1 MKSEENRTYKICSKT
16 VMDTSDPDIIFD
28 ENNISNYY
36 WDFQNKVKP
45 NWPLLKKNNNEL
57 EKKINKIKNDGKNKE
72 FDCILGL
79 SGGIDSSYMLHVA
92 VKEFGLRPLVFH
104 VDGGWN
110 TETAVN
116 NINNLVS
123 SLNVELYTEVINW
136 NEMRNFQLAM
146 FKSGVPHLDI
156 PQDMAFIS
164 VLYKFAVKY
173 KIKHILNGGNIAT
186 ESVLAPLK
194 ILYWGTDLI
203 HIKDILNKYGTIKM
217 KTYPFS
223 SVFYHKFYLRY
234 LRGLKTHKPLNY
246 IAYEKRK
253 ATDLLKNTYGWKDYS
268 QKHFESRFT
277 KFFEGYWLPT
287 RFGWDM
293 RRIQFSSLIL
303 SNQMSREEAI
313 LKLEQKSYDE
323 DTINKDL
330 NYIASK
336 LGISNDE
343 LSSYHKSNKK
353 YYYDYKNQKI
363 IFDIG
368 EKVLSILSNTRR
380 GGAF

>member
-1 MKSEENRTYKICSKT
+1 MKSEESRTYNICSKT

-45 NWPLLKKNNNEL
+45 NWPFLKVNNNEL
-57 EKKINKIKNDGKNKE
+57 EKKIEKIKHDGKNKE

-136 NEMRNFQLAM
+136 NEMKDFQLAM

-203 HIKDILNKYGTIKM
+203 HIKDILKKYGTIKM
-217 KTYPFS
+217 NTYPFS

-246 IAYEKRK
+246 INFNKIK
-253 ATDLLKNTYGWKDYS
+253 ATDLLKDTYGWKDYS

-303 SNQMSREEAI
+303 SNQLSREEAI
-313 LKLEQKSYDE
+313 LKLEQKPYDQN
-323 DTINKDL
+323 TINKDL

-343 LSSYHKSNKK
+343 LFSYHRLNKK

-368 EKVLSILSNTRR
+368 ERLLSILSNTRR